1 MSIYGLSFNSEITL
15 SDITALLT
23 FVTIVIGGCF
33 ALKKWIV
40 SMKLK
45 RAEYIQN
52 LTEKIRLDE
61 NIVFYL
67 FEYDEPW
74 YDIKFH
80 ESDLEKKVDYTL
92 SYFSYFCYLRNN
104 NIVSKRDFDCFKY
117 QLERIIHNR
126 QFIDYCY
133 NLYHFSSRRNIP
145 ISFPDLFKY
154 AKEKGCFD
162 KDFWNKESYKI
173 TNKYHH
179 YLNF

>member
-1 MSIYGLSFNSEITL
+1 MSICVLSFNSEITL
-15 SDITALLT
+15 SDIIALLT
-23 FVTIVIGGCF
+23 FLTIVIGGCF
-33 ALKKWIV
+33 ALKKWNV

-67 FEYDEPW
+67 FEYDKPW

-80 ESDLEKKVDYTL
+80 GGNLEKQVDYTL

-104 NIVSKRDFDCFKY
+104 NIISKKDFDCFKY
-117 QLERIIHNR
+117 QLERIIHNS

-133 NLYHFSSRRNIP
+133 NLYHFSSKQDLP
-145 ISFPDLFKY
+145 ISFLDLFYY
-154 AKEKGCFD
+154 AKENNCFD
-162 KDFWNKESYKI
+162 KDFWDKGAYKR
-173 TNKYHH
+173 THKYHH